1 MTMKAFYDWQTA
13 GGGGDVTRAIA
24 VLERL
29 GVEWCVIGGI
39 AVNHWAEAPVVTP
52 GVDMVVAHESVDAA
66 VKALEAEGFII
77 SRENGYSCPFG
88 LHTIQTDRN
97 VRSPL
102 KGASRVSIQISTEAM
117 YQKFPSC
124 SVPADV
130 WGILMR
136 VASLEDTLAG
146 KIAAYSDL
154 ARRPSKR
161 QKDFLDILR
170 VVENHPKTIELL
182 PQMLRAEVMAKIN
195 P

>member
-1 MTMKAFYDWQTA
+1 MTAKAFYDWQTS

-29 GVEWCVIGGI
+29 GARWCVIGGI
-39 AVNHWAEAPVVTP
+39 AVNHWAEEPVVTAD
-52 GVDMVVAHESVDAA
+52 VDLVIALESVDAA
-66 VKALEAEGFII
+66 VKALEEEGFVAERFPWSI
-77 SRENGYSCPFG
+77 N
-88 LHTIQTDRN
+88 
-97 VRSPL
+97 L
-102 KGASRVSIQISTEAM
+102 KGASRVSIQILTGEG
-117 YQKFPSC
+117 YREFPSR

-154 ARRPSKR
+154 TRRPSKR

-170 VVENHPKTIELL
+170 LVENHPKTIELL
-182 PQMLRAEVMAKIN
+182 PAALREEVAEKIN
-195 P
+195 PPK